1 MNIRPAKWKPSEV
14 SAKRSISKGMW
25 ARMIGADLLR
35 AMKMHPSQTFLL
47 LDDNGNPL
55 EMLDT
60 DVSALR
66 TNCPRPYRLQSRRV
80 EGPEHKRLVWVSMDP
95 GHWAH
100 QDKLREKK
108 NG

>member
-1 MNIRPAKWKPSEV
+1 MNIRPAKWQPSEV
-14 SAKRSISKGMW
+14 PTRRSIPKGMW
-25 ARMIGADLLR
+25 ARTIGADLLR
-35 AMKMHPSQTFLL
+35 AMKMNPSQTFLL

-80 EGPEHKRLVWVSMDP
+80 EGHEHKRLVWVSMDP